1 MVLTHTSLTSKPF
14 RFLIKMLFAQVASSP
29 ASLNSLR
36 PEAYQRGSG
45 GLPVADKL
53 HSPVAS
59 NSRILLTVNYKY
71 QRESCNKLF
80 VVKDILKKHFLFIC
94 YGCERS
100 KRKVGLCLMLGESIL
115 WPQFLSTTAFLLAT
129 PIIVLLDTCSSSY
142 GIVGLDN
149 LSWMQLNFKYMESA
163 VPGLREH

>member
-1 MVLTHTSLTSKPF
+1 MVLTHTSLASKSF

-53 HSPVAS
+53 YSPVAS

-71 QRESCNKLF
+71 QRERL
-80 VVKDILKKHFLFIC
+80 
-94 YGCERS
+94 
-100 KRKVGLCLMLGESIL
+100 
-115 WPQFLSTTAFLLAT
+115 Q
-129 PIIVLLDTCSSSY
+129 
-142 GIVGLDN
+142 
-149 LSWMQLNFKYMESA
+149 
-163 VPGLREH
+163 